1 VSYNSET
8 NKTKE
13 EGEKKKKER
22 EITSSGTVEFQSL

>member
-22 EITSSGTVEFQSL
+22 EIKGKKVDAQ